1 MDLIINDG
9 SPKRS
14 LSNDEKSAA
23 LADALAQIGGDPKR
37 VLLVPPDHTRLN
49 SDAGTLTAMLYAQLA
64 PSATVDIMPALGT
77 HTAMTEAQLRMMFG
91 PDIPLDCFIP
101 HDWRNGLIRLGEL
114 PGEFLEEVSGG
125 RVDYPVFVEIN
136 RLLFEG
142 NYDLILSIGQVV
154 PHEVIGMANYT
165 KNVCIGVGGG
175 DTIHKSH
182 FLGAVVG
189 MENIM
194 GRSDTAVRRVLNRA
208 YDDYVR
214 HLPVHFIL
222 TVMEQDLET
231 REMHMRGL
239 FIGDGDATFEAAAK
253 LSQQVNLNLLPTPLP
268 KVVAYLDPHEFK
280 STWLGNKAVYRTR
293 MVIADDGDLMVL
305 APGLVEFG
313 EDPTIDRLIR
323 KHGYRTTPEILAAVE
338 SDSELRENLSAAAHL
353 IHGSSEE
360 RFTITYCPGPG
371 VSHEE
376 IRAVGYEAGD
386 LDAMLARY
394 NPETLRDGFNTLP
407 DGEEIY
413 FISNPALGLWAL
425 ASDFAD

>member
-1 MDLIINDG
+1 MTYPIHDG
-9 SPKRS
+9 SPEHS
-14 LSNDEKSAA
+14 LSQEDKRATLA
-23 LADALAQIGGDPKR
+23 LALEQIGGDPKR
-37 VLLVPPDHTRLN
+37 VLLIPPDHTRLN
-49 SDAGTLTAMLYAQLA
+49 SDAGPLTEMLYEQLS
-64 PSATVDIMPALGT
+64 PTATVDIMPALGT
-77 HTAMTEAQLRMMFG
+77 HSPMTEEQLRMMFG
-91 PDIPLDCFIP
+91 PDIPLNCFIP
-101 HDWRNGLIRLGEL
+101 HDWRNDLVQLGEL
-114 PGEFLEEVSGG
+114 PGEFLAEVSEG
-125 RVDYPVFVEIN
+125 RVDYPLFVEIN
-136 RLLFEG
+136 KRLFEG
-142 NYDLILSIGQVV
+142 DYDLILSIGQVV

-165 KNVCIGVGGG
+165 KNICIGVGGG

-189 MENIM
+189 MEQIM
-194 GRSDTAVRRVLNRA
+194 GRSDTAVRKVLNRA
-208 YDDYVR
+208 YDEYVR
-214 HLPVHFIL
+214 QLPLHFIL
-222 TVMEQDLET
+222 TVMEQDLDT

-239 FIGDGDATFEAAAK
+239 FIGQEDDTFEAAAK
-253 LSQQVNLNLLPTPLP
+253 LSQQVNLNLLNAPLP

-293 MVIADDGDLMVL
+293 MVIADAGELVVL

-338 SDSELRENLSAAAHL
+338 ADCELRNNLSAAAHL

-371 VSHEE
+371 VSQDE
-376 IRAVGYEAGD
+376 IRDVGYAAGD
-386 LDAMLARY
+386 LDAMMTRY
-394 NPETLRDGFNTLP
+394 NPEELRDGFNTLP

-425 ASDFAD
+425 ASDFA